1 MTTIAEGKEIL
12 KRAIE
17 SGAVKPLAPVPPTAY
32 PIPDLAPAMNP
43 LLRTPMPAS
52 AVRDSDTVRQFHAQ
66 AIPQTRFSPVSEVI
80 KAGAQ
85 AASQSIFIQ
94 QGGGGLL
101 LETNSQRNPSQ
112 GLLNLIAGSN
122 VQLSSD

>member
-1 MTTIAEGKEIL
+1 MTTIAEGSEIL

-52 AVRDSDTVRQFHAQ
+52 SVRDADTVRQFHAQ
-66 AIPQTRFSPVSEVI
+66 AIPQTRITPLS
-80 KAGAQ
+80 
-85 AASQSIFIQ
+85 AAA
-94 QGGGGLL
+94 
-101 LETNSQRNPSQ
+101 NSQINATAQSHSPASYY
-112 GLLNLIAGSN
+112 
-122 VQLSSD
+122 